1 MTFLNDH
8 SNLGIE
14 TVLHHQ
20 DQFGDLK
27 PDIKSNLYLH
37 VNASSL
43 SYDDLKDLI
52 GLSERGL
59 NKNKETLSN
68 IQLNNYN
75 YEFISKS
82 RPRVEQ
88 WFTLKSHWDVRCKVR
103 HDLNM
108 YKSKEIESTFIEII
122 ESNAKNKMF
131 GCINKQPKVP
141 VSQFANGFLSSL
153 C

>member
-1 MTFLNDH
+1 MIYN
-8 SNLGIE
+8 E
-14 TVLHHQ
+14 
-20 DQFGDLK
+20 
-27 PDIKSNLYLH
+27 KSL
-37 VNASSL
+37 
-43 SYDDLKDLI
+43 
-52 GLSERGL
+52 
-59 NKNKETLSN
+59 
-68 IQLNNYN
+68 
-75 YEFISKS
+75 
-82 RPRVEQ
+82 
-88 WFTLKSHWDVRCKVR
+88 RCKVR